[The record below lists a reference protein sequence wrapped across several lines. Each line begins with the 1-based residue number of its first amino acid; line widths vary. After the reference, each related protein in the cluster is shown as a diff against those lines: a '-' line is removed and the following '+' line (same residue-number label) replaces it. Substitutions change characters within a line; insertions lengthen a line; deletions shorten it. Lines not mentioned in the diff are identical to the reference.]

1 MSFREDPALFCL
13 PTGVF
18 YARQMAHSLDE
29 AIALLQSWNRRGYKT
44 PDNLGSAKDL
54 VEKFE
59 RLCGKLNIKTR
70 KRSEA
75 ERLRLETE
83 PAVSISWT
91 KRDNVIYFVH
101 PVRGGERIFQLS
113 FFPPGRVTCLD
124 RGGET
129 LSGEPLEVLV
139 DHVIKQLES
148 LRPKP

>member
-1 MSFREDPALFCL
+1 VGIQRFLSTNGA
-13 PTGVF
+13 F
-18 YARQMAHSLDE
+18 YAGQMAHSLDE
-29 AIALLQSWNRRGYKT
+29 AIASLRNWKRTGYKT
-44 PDNLGSAKDL
+44 RDDLLSAKDL
-54 VEKFE
+54 VEEFE
-59 RLCGKLNIKTR
+59 RLCGKLDLRTG
-70 KRSEA
+70 KRSES

-91 KRDNVIYFVH
+91 KQNDAIYFVH

-139 DHVIKQLES
+139 DQVIQRLES
-148 LRPKP
+148 LSKP

>member
-1 MSFREDPALFCL
+1 
-13 PTGVF
+13 
-18 YARQMAHSLDE
+18 MAHSLDE
-29 AIALLQSWNRRGYKT
+29 AIALLRTWDKRGYKT
-44 PDNLGSAKDL
+44 PDGLLSAKDL
-54 VEKFE
+54 VEEFE
-59 RLCGKLNIKTR
+59 RLCRKLKLKT
-70 KRSEA
+70 KRSES

-91 KRDNVIYFVH
+91 KQNDVVYFVH

-139 DHVIKQLES
+139 DQVIQRLES
-148 LRPKP
+148 LSKP

>member
-1 MSFREDPALFCL
+1 VSFREDPALFCL

-18 YARQMAHSLDE
+18 YTRQMAHSLDE

-54 VEKFE
+54 VEEFE
-59 RLCGKLNIKTR
+59 RLCARLKLETAM
-70 KRSEA
+70 RSQA
-75 ERLRLETE
+75 ERLRLETR

-91 KRDNVIYFVH
+91 KQDNVIYFVT
-101 PVRGGERIFQLS
+101 PARVGERLFKLS
-113 FFPPGRVTCLD
+113 FVKPGRVTCLE

-139 DHVIKQLES
+139 VHVIKQLES
-148 LRPKP
+148 LRAKP